1 VLARKWLRR
10 LYRCGDCKVLKIIM
24 EKRFL
29 GIEELSQ
36 YLGLT
41 KGTLYVWVCQRRL
54 PYLKIGKLLKFDI
67 IEINQ
72 WLKDKRVKELS

>member
-1 VLARKWLRR
+1 
-10 LYRCGDCKVLKIIM
+10 M

-29 GIEELSQ
+29 GIVELSQ

-41 KGTLYVWVCQRRL
+41 KGTLYVWVCQRRI

-67 IEINQ
+67 MEIND

>member
-1 VLARKWLRR
+1 M
-10 LYRCGDCKVLKIIM
+10 D
-24 EKRFL
+24 KRFL
-29 GIEELSQ
+29 GIQELSQ

-41 KGTLYVWVCQRRL
+41 KGTLYVWVCQRRI

-67 IEINQ
+67 IEIEK

>member
-1 VLARKWLRR
+1 
-10 LYRCGDCKVLKIIM
+10 M

-41 KGTLYVWVCQRRL
+41 KGTLYVWICQRRI
-54 PYLKIGKLLKFDI
+54 PYLKIGKLVKFDI
-67 IEINQ
+67 IEIQ
-72 WLKDKRVKELS
+72 DWLKNKRVKELS

>member
-1 VLARKWLRR
+1 
-10 LYRCGDCKVLKIIM
+10 M

-29 GIEELSQ
+29 SLPEVSE
-36 YLGLT
+36 YLGLP
-41 KGTLYVWVCQRRL
+41 KGTLYTWAWQRRI
-54 PYLKIGKLLKFDI
+54 PHLKIGKLLKFDI

>member
-1 VLARKWLRR
+1 MERR
-10 LYRCGDCKVLKIIM
+10 FI
-24 EKRFL
+24 
-29 GIEELSQ
+29 GIKDLSE

-41 KGTLYVWVCQRRL
+41 KGTLYVWVCQRRV

-67 IEINQ
+67 IEIEK

>member
-1 VLARKWLRR
+1 MVRR
-10 LYRCGDCKVLKIIM
+10 VEETVQGSYAWAKGLM

-72 WLKDKRVKELS
+72 WLKDKRVKELT